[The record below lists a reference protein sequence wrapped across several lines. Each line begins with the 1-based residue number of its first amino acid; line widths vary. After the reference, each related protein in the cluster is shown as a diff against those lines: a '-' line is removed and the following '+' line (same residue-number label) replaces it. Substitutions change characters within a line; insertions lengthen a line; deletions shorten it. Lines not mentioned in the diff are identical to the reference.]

1 MTDEN
6 KVPDEQLEA
15 VAHSV
20 PPPDEYPKG
29 EAEALRAQVESDPD
43 ATVAEEA
50 VAEVLAATEQSSE
63 GAVAQGWDAAI
74 KGIEHG
80 FEAAHD
86 KPADHH
92 AAEAAEHGD
101 TTEVRIL
108 GREIVLPVPIYTAVF
123 GVLAVVTLI
132 EVLLAEVS
140 DEIISGGVKIP
151 ILVILSLSKAAL
163 VVWFYMHLNRDSRL
177 FLLTLL
183 LPLIVGLIS
192 AFYLLFVPVGYS
204 Y

>member
-15 VAHSV
+15 IAQSV
-20 PPPDEYPKG
+20 NPPDEYEKG
-29 EAEALRAQVESDPD
+29 QGEALREAAASDPEST
-43 ATVAEEA
+43 ALESA
-50 VAEVLAATEQSSE
+50 VAEAVDATEKASE
-63 GAVAQGWDAAI
+63 GAVAQGWDSAI

-80 FEAAHD
+80 FEAAD
-86 KPADHH
+86 KKPADHH
-92 AAEAAEHGD
+92 ATEAAEHGD
-101 TTEVRIL
+101 TTEVKIL

-123 GVLAVVTLI
+123 GVLAVVTLV
-132 EVLLAEVS
+132 EVLLAEIIAS
-140 DEIISGGVKIP
+140 DVKIP

-183 LPLIVGLIS
+183 LPLIVGLVS
-192 AFYLLFVPVGYS
+192 ALYLLFVPVGYS

>member
-6 KVPDEQLEA
+6 KVPDEELEA

-20 PPPDEYPKG
+20 NPPDVYEEGQADK
-29 EAEALRAQVESDPD
+29 LREEIAHDPD
-43 ATVAEEA
+43 ATVLEEA
-50 VAEVLAATEQSSE
+50 VAEAVDATEQASK
-63 GAVAQGWDAAI
+63 GAVAEGWDAAI

-80 FEAAHD
+80 FEAAHE

-92 AAEAAEHGD
+92 TAEAAEHGD
-101 TTEVRIL
+101 TTEVKIL

-123 GVLAVVTLI
+123 GVLAVITLV
-132 EVLLAEVS
+132 EVLLAEIIAS
-140 DEIISGGVKIP
+140 DVKVP
-151 ILVILSLSKAAL
+151 FLVILSLCKAAL

-177 FLLTLL
+177 FLLTLT

-192 AFYLLFVPVGYS
+192 AIYLLLVPVGYS

>member
-6 KVPDEQLEA
+6 KVPDEELEA

-29 EAEALRAQVESDPD
+29 QAEALRAEVESDPD

-50 VAEVLAATEQSSE
+50 VVEVLEATEQASD
-63 GAVAQGWDAAI
+63 GAVAQGWDTAI

-101 TTEVRIL
+101 TTEVKIL

-123 GVLAVVTLI
+123 GVLAVITLV
-132 EVLLAEVS
+132 EVLMAELIANDAKV
-140 DEIISGGVKIP
+140 P
-151 ILVILSLSKAAL
+151 FLVILSLCKAAL

>member
-29 EAEALRAQVESDPD
+29 QADALRAEVESDPD

-50 VAEVLAATEQSSE
+50 AVEVLEATEQSSE

-80 FEAAHD
+80 FDAAHE

-101 TTEVRIL
+101 TTEVKIL

-123 GVLAVVTLI
+123 GVLAVVTLV
-132 EVLLAEVS
+132 EVLLAE
-140 DEIISGGVKIP
+140 IITSGIQIP
-151 ILVILSLSKAAL
+151 ILVILSLCKAAL

-177 FLLTLL
+177 FLLTLM

-192 AFYLLFVPVGYS
+192 AVYLLLVPVGYS